1 MIRQKLLRWHFY
13 ALLFV
18 VINSVFRI
26 FDVRIVTW
34 IILPVAIFLF
44 LSAVVLFFWSL
55 RPFKKISL
63 YFSLYII
70 TPALIFFSFLADGIM
85 GVVMASV
92 FSVMLAIGPLKT
104 QFKSE
109 SYKVYDDYLSFLDEC
124 CKHVVYQQKLLL
136 FEKRIATVSVWPA
149 DSLSFHTENDQL
161 KFIQYDK
168 KEEGLYKAD
177 SVVFD
182 LVTETNLT
190 NPQSP

>member
-13 ALLFV
+13 AVLLV
-18 VINSVFRI
+18 VINGVIRT
-26 FDVRIVTW
+26 FDVRIISW
-34 IILPVAIFLF
+34 ITLPVTVFVF
-44 LSAVVLFFWSL
+44 LSAAVLFFWNL

-70 TPALIFFSFLADGIM
+70 TPLLIFFSFLADGIM

-109 SYKVYDDYLSFLDEC
+109 SYRVYDDYLSFLDEC
-124 CKHVVYQQKLLL
+124 CKHVVYQEKLLL
-136 FEKRIATVSVWPA
+136 FEKRMATISVWPA
-149 DSLSFHTENDQL
+149 DSLSFHAENDQL
-161 KFIQYDK
+161 KFVQYDK
-168 KEEGLYKAD
+168 REEILYKSD

-182 LVTETNLT
+182 VATETYLT